1 MRFLRNMPVWQ
12 LSLTKARELYREPE
26 ALFWVFVFPIL
37 LALALGI
44 AFRTSGP
51 EEISIGVQRGAG
63 AEAIE
68 RALEKAEGFRP
79 ALLDPDEARQRL
91 RTGRVALVVIAGEPL
106 TYWYDPTRPE
116 SAAARMA
123 VNDALQSDAG
133 RVDVIAVD
141 TREMN
146 EKGSRYIDFLIP
158 GLLGMN
164 IMGTGMWGIGFYIVT
179 ARQKKL
185 LKRLVATP
193 MSRSQFL
200 LGQILGRLFLLVFEV
215 GALVAFAT
223 LLFDV
228 PLRGSI
234 VTLAFVSVLGAMT
247 FAGMGL
253 LVASRVKTVEGV
265 SGLMNIVMMPLWILS
280 GIFFSTSRF
289 PDAMQPV
296 VQALPLTALNDALRE
311 VMLDGA
317 SLFSILDEVA
327 LTAAWGV
334 ATFVA
339 ALAIFRWR

>member
-68 RALEKAEGFRP
+68 RALEKAEGFRS

-91 RTGRVALVVIAGEPL
+91 RTGRVALVVIAGDPL

-334 ATFVA
+334 AAFVA

>member
-12 LSLTKARELYREPE
+12 LSVTKARELYREPE

-68 RALEKAEGFRP
+68 RALEKAEGFRS

-91 RTGRVALVVIAGEPL
+91 RTGRVALVVIAGDPL

>member
-68 RALEKAEGFRP
+68 RALEKAEGFRS

-91 RTGRVALVVIAGEPL
+91 RTGRVALVVIAGDPL